1 MDKLTTNQS
10 FLLGV
15 LITTAAVGS
24 FRSEIMKPRHIE
36 VNIPQVIV
44 NQPDS
49 RPDFIAEAKEI
60 NSSLNQS
67 KLAHLLMYIHSLSEH
82 YDVEYDLVKAVITTE
97 SSWDHRAISSSNA
110 RGLMQMLP
118 TTASQVFNTPSDQL
132 YDPYVNVTLGIMY
145 LARLKDH
152 HGFNT
157 LSEQLTAYSH
167 GPTATKNYSD
177 KYIDSNPYVQKITSH
192 HNDS

>member
-15 LITTAAVGS
+15 LITTIAVGS
-24 FRSEIMKPRHIE
+24 FRTEIMKPRSIE
-36 VNIPQVIV
+36 VNTPQVII
-44 NQPDS
+44 NEAEHQPD
-49 RPDFIAEAKEI
+49 FVVEAKQI

-67 KLAHLLMYIHSLSEH
+67 KLTHLLMYIHSLSEY
-82 YDVEYDLVKAVITTE
+82 YDVEYELVKAVITTE
-97 SSWDHRAISSSNA
+97 SSWDHRARSSSNA

-152 HGFNT
+152 HGFNS
-157 LSEQLTAYSH
+157 LPEQLTAYSH

-177 KYIDSNPYVQKITSH
+177 NYIDSNPYVRKVTSLH
-192 HNDS
+192 KDS